1 MNKSRDNPLA
11 VKAIKSF
18 RTRIHEL
25 EDAAREINNDQAA
38 IQDSQTKLDRDW
50 DTFLH
55 DDEWKKKADY
65 DD

>member
-1 MNKSRDNPLA
+1 MSEEGKERQQGES
-11 VKAIKSF
+11 
-18 RTRIHEL
+18 
-25 EDAAREINNDQAA
+25 
-38 IQDSQTKLDRDW
+38 KLDREW